1 MAVRGIHRRP
11 ASPSHRVL
19 PLSAALAAWGAG
31 LALPILGVAAGGAAA
46 ASADIWER
54 VAACESGGNWSSNTG
69 NGHYGGLQ
77 FSQATWEAYGG
88 TRFAARA
95 DLATKSQQI
104 VIAEAVLGR
113 QGPGAWPTCSVRAG
127 LTPTA
132 GGAPRTTP
140 AVPRTTPPAP
150 RTAPAAPR
158 RAPSATRQVPAPAP
172 AHPHRDRSR
181 PAAGTYTV
189 VSGDSLSGIALRLSV
204 DGGWQSLYDV
214 NRETVGPRPDVI
226 FPGQRL
232 VLPAG

>member
-31 LALPILGVAAGGAAA
+31 LALPILGAGAGSAAA
-46 ASADIWER
+46 ASADTWER

-104 VIAEAVLGR
+104 AIAEAVLGR

-127 LTPTA
+127 LTRTA

-140 AVPRTTPPAP
+140 AAP
-150 RTAPAAPR
+150 RTAPATPD
-158 RAPSATRQVPAPAP
+158 RAPSATPRASAPAPAP
-172 AHPHRDRSR
+172 ARPHRDGPRRAS
-181 PAAGTYTV
+181 GTYTV
-189 VSGDSLSGIALRLSV
+189 VSGDSLSRIALRLSV
-204 DGGWQSLYDV
+204 SGGWRALYDA

-232 VLPAG
+232 TLPAG